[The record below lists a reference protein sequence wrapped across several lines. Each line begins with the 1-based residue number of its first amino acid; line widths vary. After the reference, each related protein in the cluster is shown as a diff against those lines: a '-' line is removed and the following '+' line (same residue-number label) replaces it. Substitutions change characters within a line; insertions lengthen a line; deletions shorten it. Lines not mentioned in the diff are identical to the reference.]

1 MRESAHFEFT
11 LQARTWVLKQK
22 TRDLAG
28 PLPRQPSVECN
39 HSGKVEFL
47 RHFSFDYWGR
57 SRCPGFKSA
66 SRAAGFT
73 FPSATKMEALLA
85 SSDTPTASS
94 NCRRQRIGTNVVKL
108 KRAKKRPR
116 SSRGFFILRFGL
128 GLESTLE
135 FHQLRR
141 RWRLAEHLS
150 RAFLR
155 LTSNQPRCCQ
165 LRRSLLPRCS
175 EPRPSHQ
182 LEHQFVQMKRY

>member
-1 MRESAHFEFT
+1 MPR
-11 LQARTWVLKQK
+11 LQI
-22 TRDLAG
+22 
-28 PLPRQPSVECN
+28 
-39 HSGKVEFL
+39 
-47 RHFSFDYWGR
+47 
-57 SRCPGFKSA
+57 
-66 SRAAGFT
+66 GFT
-73 FPSATKMEALLA
+73 RGRVYFPIRNEDGSIGGFVGYADGQLKM
-85 SSDTPTASS
+85 PP
-94 NCRRQRIGTNVVKL
+94 QWIGTNVVKL
-108 KRAKKRPR
+108 KRAKKSPAH
-116 SSRGFFILRFGL
+116 RGAFILRFGL

>member
-1 MRESAHFEFT
+1 VT
-11 LQARTWVLKQK
+11 
-22 TRDLAG
+22 
-28 PLPRQPSVECN
+28 
-39 HSGKVEFL
+39 
-47 RHFSFDYWGR
+47 
-57 SRCPGFKSA
+57 
-66 SRAAGFT
+66 AAGF
-73 FPSATKMEALLA
+73 FSPLDYLEFDHVVVESLGIAVSRIWPPRNVVRNCSFADGQLKM
-85 SSDTPTASS
+85 PP
-94 NCRRQRIGTNVVKL
+94 QWIGTNVVKL
-108 KRAKKRPR
+108 KRAKKRAR

-135 FHQLRR
+135 LHQLGR

>member
-1 MRESAHFEFT
+1 MPFGASPMPRLQIGFT
-11 LQARTWVLKQK
+11 R
-22 TRDLAG
+22 
-28 PLPRQPSVECN
+28 
-39 HSGKVEFL
+39 
-47 RHFSFDYWGR
+47 GR
-57 SRCPGFKSA
+57 VYFPIRNEDGSI
-66 SRAAGFT
+66 AGFVGY
-73 FPSATKMEALLA
+73 ADGQLKM
-85 SSDTPTASS
+85 PP
-94 NCRRQRIGTNVVKL
+94 QWIGTNVVKL

-135 FHQLRR
+135 LHQLRR
-141 RWRLAEHLS
+141 LWRLAEHLS

>member
-1 MRESAHFEFT
+1 MPRLQIGFT
-11 LQARTWVLKQK
+11 R
-22 TRDLAG
+22 
-28 PLPRQPSVECN
+28 
-39 HSGKVEFL
+39 
-47 RHFSFDYWGR
+47 GR
-57 SRCPGFKSA
+57 VYFPIRNEDGSI
-66 SRAAGFT
+66 AGFVGY
-73 FPSATKMEALLA
+73 ADGQLKMPPAA
-85 SSDTPTASS
+85 D
-94 NCRRQRIGTNVVKL
+94 RDQRGQTETCE
-108 KRAKKRPR
+108 KRPR

>member
-1 MRESAHFEFT
+1 M
-11 LQARTWVLKQK
+11 
-22 TRDLAG
+22 
-28 PLPRQPSVECN
+28 
-39 HSGKVEFL
+39 EFL
-47 RHFSFDYWGR
+47 RHFSLGYSDISGELPGR
-57 SRCPGFKSA
+57 QSDRDCDVPLHHALGGVADAQA
-66 SRAAGFT
+66 SNRLHARQGLLSHPQRRWKHCWLRRIRRRPAQNAA
-73 FPSATKMEALLA
+73 AV
-85 SSDTPTASS
+85 D
-94 NCRRQRIGTNVVKL
+94 RDQRGQTETSE
-108 KRAKKRPR
+108 KKPR